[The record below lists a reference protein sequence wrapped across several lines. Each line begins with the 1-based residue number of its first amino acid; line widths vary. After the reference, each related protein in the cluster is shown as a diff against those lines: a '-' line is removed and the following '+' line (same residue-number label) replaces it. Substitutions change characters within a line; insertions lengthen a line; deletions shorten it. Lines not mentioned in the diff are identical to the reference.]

1 MEPATALVKFRHGM
15 TGEDLSIMR
24 FPVSVEVDALRA
36 RAAEALAASE
46 LNENRACGSLSFVMD
61 GRVLPDKGLLEDFYT
76 TTHSGDDHLVIDVVQ
91 RYGLELQL
99 RTLNSSAEAFRN
111 RAFVSQ
117 ADFAKLIP
125 QGHDILCNRLHVQ
138 VADKILCLEGQEHC
152 PVGEIR
158 FGQLLREFCGCEIEE
173 KLLVSHSIPSDA
185 CELRNCSMQVMAA
198 GGFFVAPTLRERVR
212 IPREALRTALK
223 EHEGQIFS
231 IDQPLLLQPEI
242 YGPFIKL
249 VFAGGTENCSANH
262 ARDRCLHGWLRPD
275 TQVHFIEADE
285 SVRLV

>member
-1 MEPATALVKFRHGM
+1 MDPATALVKFRHGM
-15 TGEDLSIMR
+15 TGEDLSIVR
-24 FPVSVEVDALRA
+24 LPVSIEMDALRA
-36 RAAEALAASE
+36 KAAEALPASE

-76 TTHSGDDHLVIDVVQ
+76 ATHSGDDHVVIDVVQ

-99 RTLNSSAEAFRN
+99 RTLSSNTEAFCN

-125 QGHDILCNRLHVQ
+125 QGHDLLCNRLHVQ
-138 VADKILCLEGQEHC
+138 VADKILCLESQGHC

-158 FGQLLREFCGCEIEE
+158 FGQLLREFCGCEINEN
-173 KLLVSHSIPSDA
+173 LLVSHSIPSDA
-185 CELRNCSMQVMAA
+185 CELRHCSMHVMAA

-212 IPREALRTALK
+212 IPREALRMALK

-242 YGPFIKL
+242 YGPIIKL

-262 ARDRCLHGWLRPD
+262 ARDHCLHGWLRPD
-275 TQVHFIEADE
+275 TQVHFVEADE